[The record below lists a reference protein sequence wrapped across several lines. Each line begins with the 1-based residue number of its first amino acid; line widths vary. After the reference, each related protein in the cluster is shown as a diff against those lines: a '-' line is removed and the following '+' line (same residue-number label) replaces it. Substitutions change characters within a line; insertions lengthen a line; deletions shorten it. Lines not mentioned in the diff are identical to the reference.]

1 MGTISCTG
9 WAALDEGLT
18 GAASSDTFGSISPAP
33 VAYLKMRVTLECTGK
48 LSLARGSG
56 DRFLQGMA
64 VSPAFSV
71 EGLSAKAKGLLLILK
86 FSTGMG
92 DILT

>member
-1 MGTISCTG
+1 MLPPLI
-9 WAALDEGLT
+9 LL
-18 GAASSDTFGSISPAP
+18 AASHLLLQL
-33 VAYLKMRVTLECTGK
+33 AYLEMRVTLECTGK